1 MKKILMFASLLTV
14 TAALSSCISTGLVTL
29 SDITFTSNFTATI
42 NNQTRFVVCNDRQTS
57 ITYSFRVSGVNYLSY
72 WETVFVGK
80 NTGTTIRL
88 PNYTLANFVA
98 NGDRVTVTT
107 DFTAGSAPSSV
118 SNPNSRIQPR
128 AVVVVP
134 APAATIGATDLN
146 LTVHDT
152 QGGSVSGRISDF
164 TNTIPV
170 ISSCI

>member
-1 MKKILMFASLLTV
+1 MKKILMFASLIAL
-14 TAALSSCISTGLVTL
+14 AGALSSCISTGLVTL

-42 NNQTRFVVCNDRQTS
+42 NNQTRYVVCNDRQTS
-57 ITYSFRVSGVNYLSY
+57 ITYSFRVSGVSYLSY
-72 WETVFVGK
+72 WETVFVGTK
-80 NTGTTIRL
+80 TGTTIRL
-88 PNYTLANFVA
+88 PNYTLANFIN

-118 SNPNSRIQPR
+118 SNSQSRIQPR
-128 AVVVVP
+128 AVIVIP
-134 APAATIGATDLN
+134 PTATIGATDLN

-164 TNTIPV
+164 TDTIPV